1 MISSPTM
8 ATIAAIGWTMAMPIM
23 QAQIAAVLILM
34 LSSCVTSQ
42 WDRQHQCQQT
52 CDGKCSQ
59 SCAVVVEQG
68 ATEVKLPGH

>member
-1 MISSPTM
+1 MTTMMQNMIISNT
-8 ATIAAIGWTMAMPIM
+8 ALLLLLNG
-23 QAQIAAVLILM
+23 
-34 LSSCVTSQ
+34 CVTSQ

>member
-1 MISSPTM
+1 MTYRNSRQYGTSHQPNPNRYM
-8 ATIAAIGWTMAMPIM
+8 SIG
-23 QAQIAAVLILM
+23 LFL
-34 LSSCVTSQ
+34 LLNGCVTSQ